1 MSVNWP
7 VAERFWVIAVVQVLE
22 PVHTPPTHWKLEPVV
37 GAGVSMTDWPNGTSC
52 DTAQPVM
59 LLVQTSGGVVLAVI
73 LPAPLPEAAT
83 LSVRAL
89 PNFSTTVRFAV
100 MSTRQT
106 EPLRREHPVQPAK
119 LLSTPTCGVRAT
131 VVP

>member
-1 MSVNWP
+1 MAFSKHLVGRGR
-7 VAERFWVIAVVQVLE
+7 ETGE
-22 PVHTPPTHWKLEPVV
+22 PV
-37 GAGVSMTDWPNGTSC
+37 GADGATQNLTIV
-52 DTAQPVM
+52 TAQPVM

-83 LSVRAL
+83 LSVREL
-89 PNFSTTVRFAV
+89 LNRSTMVRFAV

-119 LLSTPTCGVRAT
+119 LLSTPVTGVRAT